1 MISQFAFY
9 LTVRKCRGSTSSD
22 QMQGDKSSYRMIAF
36 FLLHNVTTHKDILR
50 KKGDLSM
57 RTIITF
63 ICLIVMVIPLV
74 SCQNQ
79 EREQT
84 PPAQVQ
90 SVGDYEE
97 AIQTLTLQVVYENGE
112 EVRVHYVQ
120 NDKEEWVYHND
131 LVAGVTEE
139 NLQEKINELTI
150 DPQTF
155 SEVVLQQ
162 VRYVFDFGG
171 TYDVLDLAITFT
183 DGKEKRYGTNDQ

>member
-1 MISQFAFY
+1 
-9 LTVRKCRGSTSSD
+9 
-22 QMQGDKSSYRMIAF
+22 
-36 FLLHNVTTHKDILR
+36 
-50 KKGDLSM
+50 M
-57 RTIITF
+57 RTVFTF
-63 ICLIVMVIPLV
+63 ISLFMIVVPLV
-74 SCQNQ
+74 SCQKQ
-79 EREQT
+79 ENEQT

-97 AIQTLTLQVVYENGE
+97 AIQALTLQVVYENGE

-131 LVAGVTEE
+131 LVAEVNEE
-139 NLQEKINELTI
+139 DLQEKIDQLTV

-171 TYDVLDLAITFT
+171 TYDVLDLTITFT